1 MLRRAPSECTAAIL
15 RTGYRGP
22 FSYEVFY
29 GEDMKKDDIEVPVRW
44 TKNSMA
50 CHKRLMAACE
60 KLI

>member
-1 MLRRAPSECTAAIL
+1 
-15 RTGYRGP
+15 
-22 FSYEVFY
+22 
-29 GEDMKKDDIEVPVRW
+29 MKKDDIEVPVRW